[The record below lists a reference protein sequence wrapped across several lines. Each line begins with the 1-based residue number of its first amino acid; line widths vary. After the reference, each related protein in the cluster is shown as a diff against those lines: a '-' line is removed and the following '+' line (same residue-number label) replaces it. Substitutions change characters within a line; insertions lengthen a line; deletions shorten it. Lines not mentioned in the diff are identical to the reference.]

1 VIHHYDTSGNHILDG
16 PNGTGDSTWAGTSC
30 YNSGLGLG
38 GTDLYEGSDGCS
50 HVWVANKTN
59 PSVST
64 FDFST
69 IVAGDPNFRDEALT
83 CDPNTFAGIG
93 KQVMWS
99 KEAYSP
105 MRAHAYEIP
114 AGSCGFGG
122 LPPGGKGFLTGGGKL
137 VTRGNPTVTFGTE
150 FYCDSSVTP
159 DNLQINWGN
168 GHRFHLKALTGASCS
183 KDPSFSEDQPAAGF
197 NTYQGTGTGKLHGV
211 GGATVQWT
219 LTDHGEP
226 GSSDT
231 ASFKVTDAAGNVV
244 LNVTGT
250 LTGGN
255 IQAHPA
261 G

>member
-1 VIHHYDTSGNHILDG
+1 
-16 PNGTGDSTWAGTSC
+16 
-30 YNSGLGLG
+30 
-38 GTDLYEGSDGCS
+38 
-50 HVWVANKTN
+50 
-59 PSVST
+59 
-64 FDFST
+64 
-69 IVAGDPNFRDEALT
+69 
-83 CDPNTFAGIG
+83 
-93 KQVMWS
+93 M
-99 KEAYSP
+99 
-105 MRAHAYEIP
+105 
-114 AGSCGFGG
+114 
-122 LPPGGKGFLTGGGKL
+122 
-137 VTRGNPTVTFGTE
+137 
-150 FYCDSSVTP
+150 
-159 DNLQINWGN
+159 
-168 GHRFHLKALTGASCS
+168 TGASCS
-183 KDPSFSEDQPAAGF
+183 EDPSFSEGQPAAGF